1 MMKRVLFLSLSLILL
16 ASCSNPV
23 TQTWS
28 DSGRFSISPV
38 TWGKSLWSK
47 QNTLTMSGQNGKAL
61 WSSEYSNTKWLRTHN
76 FAGNLI
82 VVGDDR
88 IIERIDENGKTLW
101 TWEAPPKQL
110 IYPFLVGQG
119 NLICA
124 IDINTDYNLNPISL
138 MALNLSDGSISWTLD
153 DHDYSGALTLDPLET
168 KTNYLVIPTT
178 VGESVFIESFSCKDG
193 RFIWRK
199 NWDKPPT
206 GQHPI
211 LACDNISCVLWKK
224 TVNGIEFGSI
234 NRKNGTIILA
244 KLDESTSLLKKL
256 YCNGELFLKFRNGTY
271 KLGKDLSFT
280 KLSSEWF
287 PLCGIP
293 GDETY
298 LVQNSDCTYVA
309 IADKNLSNVQKSFK
323 TDVCYTGIAGHGF
336 GEVYLKPTLSPLDF
350 KALRCVAYSK
360 QFLGLGNIPKILTNL
375 SKGAKLTD
383 LFIIVQP
390 LQN

>member
-1 MMKRVLFLSLSLILL
+1 MMKRTLFLSLAIILL

-47 QNTLTMSGQNGKAL
+47 QNTLTMSGQDGKAL
-61 WSSEYSNTKWLRTHN
+61 WTKEYSNAKWLRTQN
-76 FAGNLI
+76 FDGNLI
-82 VVGDDR
+82 IIGDDR
-88 IIERIDENGKTLW
+88 IIEKIDENGKTLW

-110 IYPFLVGQG
+110 VYPFLVGQG

-124 IDINTDYNLNPISL
+124 LDINTDYNLNPISIL
-138 MALNLSDGSISWTLD
+138 SINLSDGSISWLLED
-153 DHDYSGALTLDPLET
+153 NDYSGALTLDPTET
-168 KTNYLVIPTT
+168 STNYLVIPTSIGST
-178 VGESVFIESFSCKDG
+178 VYLECFSCKDG
-193 RFIWRK
+193 RFLWRK
-199 NWDKPPT
+199 NWNNPPS
-206 GQHPI
+206 GQHPV
-211 LACDNISCVLWKK
+211 LACGSLSCIIWKK
-224 TVNGIEFGSI
+224 TSDGLEFGSI
-234 NRKNGTIILA
+234 DRKTGNIKTA
-244 KLDESTSLLKKL
+244 KLDESSSLTKKL
-256 YCNGELFLKFRNGTY
+256 YCNNELFLKFRSGAY
-271 KLGKDLSFT
+271 RLGKDMSFT

-323 TDVCYTGIAGHGF
+323 TEICYTGIAGHGF

-360 QFLGLGNIPKILTNL
+360 QFLGLGNIPKILANL
-375 SKGAKLTD
+375 NKGAKLTD